1 VHQIT
6 LTLRD
11 TIKTGKKT
19 ERLSIPCSEEF
30 LALVDQVSRLK
41 GTTRAEFSFGAVL
54 KEIQNAIGE
63 IFLTELHGDETVAEL
78 AAGGN
83 KDQVRSKYTQYP
95 KLDKEVI
102 P

>member
-63 IFLTELHGDETVAEL
+63 IFLTELHGEKTVAEL
-78 AAGGN
+78 AGDS
-83 KDQVRSKYTQYP
+83 KKEQVSPKYP